1 MKKEEKFL
9 QLLYRNEEAR
19 KIMINDVYQELLEI
33 VPATLCFNSKNVV
46 NETREKNLKNALISI
61 SNFLN
66 KNSDYKKIIKELYD
80 DNLEYVLYGY
90 MFYLVHTNEK
100 YSGIDIFKD
109 KKSILYSMISILDIL

>member
-1 MKKEEKFL
+1 MTKEEKFL

-19 KIMINDVYQELLEI
+19 RIMINDVYQELLEI

-66 KNSDYKKIIKELYD
+66 ENAEYKKIIKELYD
-80 DNLEYVLYGY
+80 ENIEYILYGY
-90 MFYLVHTNEK
+90 MFYLAHTNKE
-100 YSGIDIFKD
+100 YSGIDIFKN
-109 KKSILYSMISILDIL
+109 KQSILYSMISILDIL